1 MNETVVREA
10 LQLVADGA
18 GDYPVLRPA
27 LRRAR
32 RVRAARLIAVPVA
45 LGLVVAGVLSLAP
58 TLASLQ
64 MAGGPTPSTRG
75 VRLPDRLDAPGVVNS
90 TIADKPPGPVPVV
103 MAGSRFP
110 LSGLFYTN
118 RAVTLSGAGYRW
130 VDWRNAWPVMPGE
143 NLLLAPDGTKVAWLE
158 DGVKVQ
164 DLRTGQM
171 RTVARGP
178 FVEAMAYPMAWT
190 PDGAYLAYAELP
202 TPTGVTEGRPPL
214 VGIGLLD
221 VTTGGYR
228 RVIAATGTLPDAP
241 GLAFS
246 PDGLRVAYQSGDRVH
261 VAGLGRPDTW
271 SAALPRG
278 ALLAGKGAWTRDGTA
293 VAIAVPESCCV
304 AAVTTWRL
312 EFLGADTGRP
322 RPDLRFPAVPGAS
335 VIRLVGWNPAGEAV
349 AVAHVGREDPG
360 PLAGYRSRTDFQL
373 VRRADLIVLRPGAGQ
388 VGVLLSAPDGIEMLD
403 VAEDAV
409 ARGGVAAVPR
419 TPFVFDPRWWWA
431 LGGGGLLLTQIVIAF
446 IAVAVMRTRRR
457 VQIPG
462 RADRSV
468 GRHPHV

>member
-1 MNETVVREA
+1 MNEALVREA

-18 GDYPVLRPA
+18 GEYRVLKPA

-32 RVRAARLIAVPVA
+32 RARGARLVAAPVA
-45 LGLVVAGVLSLAP
+45 LGLIVAGVLSLAP
-58 TLASLQ
+58 ALSTSDVAS
-64 MAGGPTPSTRG
+64 GPTPQAVG
-75 VRLPDRLDAPGVVNS
+75 VRLPDRLDPPGVVNS
-90 TIADKPPGPVPVV
+90 TIADTPPGAVPIV

-118 RAVTLSGAGYRW
+118 RAATLSPTGYRW
-130 VDWRNAWPVMPGE
+130 IDWRNAWSVMPGE

-164 DLRTGQM
+164 DLHTGQI

-178 FVEAMAYPMAWT
+178 FVAAMAYPLAWT

-221 VTTGGYR
+221 VANGGYR
-228 RVIAATGTLPDAP
+228 RVIETTGSMPDAP

-271 SAALPRG
+271 SVALPRG
-278 ALLAGKGAWTRDGTA
+278 AVLAGKAAWTRDGTA
-293 VAIAVPESCCV
+293 VALAIPEACCE

-312 EFLGADTGRP
+312 EFLAADTGRA
-322 RPDLRFPAVPGAS
+322 RPDLAFPAVPDTS
-335 VIRLVGWNPAGEAV
+335 LLRLVGWNPAGEAV
-349 AVAHVGREDPG
+349 AVAYVGKSNSG
-360 PLAGYRSRTDFQL
+360 PLASYLSRTDFHL
-373 VRRADLIVLRPGAGQ
+373 VRRADLVALPPGAGQ
-388 VGVLLSAPDGIEMLD
+388 ARVLLSPPDGIEALD
-403 VAEDAV
+403 VADLAV
-409 ARGGVAAVPR
+409 AAGGVAVVPR

-431 LGGGGLLLTQIVIAF
+431 IGGSGLLLAQIVIAF
-446 IAVAVMRTRRR
+446 VAVAVMRGRRR
-457 VQIPG
+457 SPDRGNG
-462 RADRSV
+462 R
-468 GRHPHV
+468 P